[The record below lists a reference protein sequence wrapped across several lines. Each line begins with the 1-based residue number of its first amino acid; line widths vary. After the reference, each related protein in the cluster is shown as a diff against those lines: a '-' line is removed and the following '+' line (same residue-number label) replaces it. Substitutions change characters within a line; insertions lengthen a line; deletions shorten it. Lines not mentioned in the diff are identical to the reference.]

1 MEYPSMGTPP
11 AGSIRFNTDS
21 AKMEIYNGEKWWE
34 IDSTSPQEQTGGT
47 RGVYYGGGD
56 PGRDD
61 VIQYINIDTTGNSI
75 DFGNAAAGN
84 IWGSGGV
91 GSRTRGVFWAGENQ
105 YTKLDYVTFASTG
118 NATSFGVSGN
128 STSNNG
134 GCAVNDSTRGVFAVA
149 GSNIIEYIT
158 IASTGNTV
166 DFGDQTNTATS
177 NRAPMTSPTRG
188 VLAGGYGANPYP
200 HPAAIDYIT
209 ISTLGNAADFGD
221 LSTNVSGASGASNAV
236 RGVVMNGYTFPS
248 PATTYYNAIQYVTM
262 ATLGNTID
270 FGDMTDSVS
279 QPVGASSPTRAVSM
293 GGTKAPGDVDVI
305 DYVQIMTTGN
315 ATDFGNL
322 LSARRGGAGASNG
335 NGGLG

>member
-1 MEYPSMGTPP
+1 MAVP

-21 AKMEIYNGEKWWE
+21 SKMEIYNGDKWWE

-105 YTKLDYVTFASTG
+105 YTKLDYITFASTG
-118 NATSFGVSGN
+118 NATSFGTGS
-128 STSNNG
+128 SNNG
-134 GCAVNDSTRGVFAVA
+134 GSAVNNSTRGVFGIS
-149 GSNIIEYIT
+149 GSNALEYIT

-166 DFGDQTNTATS
+166 DFGDATGTANART
-177 NRAPMTSPTRG
+177 APMNSPTRG
-188 VLAGGYGANPYP
+188 VIASGYGPSPYP
-200 HPAAIDYIT
+200 HPGTIDYIT
-209 ISTLGNAADFGD
+209 TSTLGNAADFGD
-221 LSTNVSGASGASNAV
+221 MSVAVSGAAGASNAV
-236 RGVVMNGYTFPS
+236 RGVMMQGYTFPS
-248 PATTYYNAIQYVTM
+248 PATTYYNTIQYITIP
-262 ATLGNTID
+262 TLGNAID

-279 QPVGASSPTRAVSM
+279 ICVGASSPTRAVSM

-305 DYVQIMTTGN
+305 EYVQIMTTGN

-322 LSARRGGAGASNG
+322 LAARRGGSGASNG

>member
-1 MEYPSMGTPP
+1 MAVP

-21 AKMEIYNGEKWWE
+21 AKMEIYNGDKWWN
-34 IDSTSPQEQTGGT
+34 IDSTSPNEQTGGT

-61 VIQYINIDTTGNSI
+61 VIQYINIDTTGNAI

-118 NATSFGVSGN
+118 NATSFGTG
-128 STSNNG
+128 TSSNG
-134 GCAVNDSTRGVFAVA
+134 GSGVNNSTRGVFALSGGNVL
-149 GSNIIEYIT
+149 EYIT
-158 IASTGNTV
+158 IASLGNAV
-166 DFGDQTNTATS
+166 DFGDCIGVLTNE
-177 NRAPMTSPTRG
+177 APMNSPTRG
-188 VLAGGYGANPYP
+188 ILAGGYGANPYP
-200 HPAAIDYIT
+200 HPATMDYIT
-209 ISTLGNAADFGD
+209 TATLGNAGDFGD
-221 LSTNVSGASGASNAV
+221 LTSNVSAAAGGGNAV
-236 RGVVMNGYTFPS
+236 RGLVMGGKTFPS
-248 PATTYYNAIQYVTM
+248 PATVYYNIIQYVTM

-270 FGDMTDSVS
+270 FGDINDSVA
-279 QPVGASSPTRAVSM
+279 QNVGVSSPTRAVSM
-293 GGTKAPGDVDVI
+293 GGNKAPGDIDII

-315 ATDFGNL
+315 AVDFGNL
-322 LSARRGGAGASNG
+322 LAARRGGSGASNG